1 MKLLPIILLNF
12 FGAFNGAAI
21 AQIVALPV
29 NEWAK
34 KLADPGDKKNE
45 AYFNL
50 ADKLAKLDSAAAYN
64 FISELE
70 KQPKAANNYFLARLY
85 CLKAYVNMYK
95 TSRVNGIPY
104 DKKTV
109 NEVTPLMAKAMHLA
123 YELNDNYLAAMVSDR
138 YGDYMYAFEKTE
150 LDVMYT
156 MNACELYDQIHL
168 WPAFIYYDYMR
179 LSSMLWYVRE
189 YAGSIQYALKAINVL
204 NAQTYDDN
212 PYKDMNMISCY
223 NTIALSYKNMHL
235 FDSAFLYFQKGLDIE
250 RKIGHPVWKGII
262 SGNIAQIYFEQE
274 GYAKALPLFEM
285 DYATSN
291 KGGDYGSAANSLQ
304 WAARTNLKLGNKI
317 LALQQNREAFIL
329 LRKMPKANYLA
340 NIYFT
345 AAEIYRELGNRDSL
359 IYYSGLFNT
368 LHDSLERTIYQS
380 SISIAKLRLSDEQ
393 SRLNIMKLRREKGEQ
408 LQQRNF
414 IIAGILFLAVI
425 ALLLINRQR
434 LKVKYQQEL
443 AVQEKLRMQQE
454 NLRIQQEMESAI
466 MQLKMFTENIIEKT
480 NLVEKLEQQLNNKT
494 ISATEQQLISELS
507 QQTILTEDDWDK
519 FKSLF
524 EKIFPLFFQ
533 RLKNVAADITVAEQ
547 RMAALTR
554 LQLTTRQM
562 ASMLGISVD
571 SVHKTKQRLRKRFN
585 LGTDA
590 NMEEYIAGV

>member
-1 MKLLPIILLNF
+1 MCQTSGF
-12 FGAFNGAAI
+12 D
-21 AQIVALPV
+21 V

-85 CLKAYVNMYK
+85 CLKAYVNMSK

-109 NEVTPLMAKAMHLA
+109 NEVTPLMSKAMHLA

-138 YGDYMYAFEKTE
+138 YGDYMYAFENTE

-204 NAQTYDDN
+204 NAQTYNDN
-212 PYKDMNMISCY
+212 PYRDMNMISCY

-235 FDSAFLYFQKGLDIE
+235 FDLAFLYFQKGLDIE

-262 SGNIAQIYFEQE
+262 SGNMAQIYFEQE

-359 IYYSGLFNT
+359 IYYTGLFNT

-414 IIAGILFLAVI
+414 IIAGILFLAVV
-425 ALLLINRQR
+425 ALFLINRQR
-434 LKVKYQQEL
+434 LKIKFQQKFYAQEKIRAQQE
-443 AVQEKLRMQQE
+443 
-454 NLRIQQEMESAI
+454 IESARA
-466 MQLKMFTENIIEKT
+466 QLKMFTENIIEKT

-494 ISATEQQLISELS
+494 ISREEQQLISELS
-507 QQTILTEDDWDK
+507 QQTILTEDDWVK

-524 EKIFPLFFQ
+524 EKIFPMFFQ
-533 RLKNVAADITVAEQ
+533 RLKNTATDITVAEQ

-571 SVHKTKQRLRKRFN
+571 SVHKTRQRLRKRFTLSN
-585 LGTDA
+585 DA
-590 NMEEYIAGV
+590 NIEEYISGI